1 MVTQQRLLE
10 VFVELADTMVAEFDV
25 IDLMHTLTE
34 TTVELLDADAAGL
47 MLADQRGHLQVITAT
62 THQIRELEALEL
74 QHGEGPCIDCFR
86 TGEAVTNVPVAEAG
100 HRWPRFQPAAE
111 RAGYSTVHALP
122 MRLRDQVIG
131 SMNVYRAKPGRLS
144 DTDIALGRG
153 LADMATIGLLQERAV
168 TEQAVLAE
176 QLQGALHSRIVIEQ
190 AKGVLA
196 ERLNLDPDTS
206 FAVMR
211 RFARGTGRPLLT
223 VASRVIDG
231 TLTLRP

>member
-1 MVTQQRLLE
+1 MTQQRLLE
-10 VFVELADTMVAEFDV
+10 VFVALADTMVAEFDV

-62 THQIRELEALEL
+62 SHQIQELEALEL
-74 QHGEGPCIDCFR
+74 LHGEGPCVDCFR
-86 TGEAVTNVPVAEAG
+86 TGEAVTNVPIAEAG
-100 HRWPRFQPAAE
+100 QRWPRFQPAAE

-131 SMNVYRAKPGRLS
+131 SMNVYRVKPGRLS
-144 DTDIALGRG
+144 ETDIALGRG

-168 TEQAVLAE
+168 SERAVLAE
-176 QLQGALHSRIVIEQ
+176 QLQGALNSRIVIEQ

-196 ERLNLDPDTS
+196 ERLNLDPDAS

-211 RFARGTGRPLLT
+211 RFARGSGRPLLT
-223 VASRVIDG
+223 VASHVING